1 MTIPHKGVVLSEDRV
16 FNSPMPVLPS
26 PEFFDPTQR
35 PQAQRI
41 VLLCDWLP
49 PDFGAVGQYTQ
60 QRGFQLARA
69 GHQVQ
74 IFGFSSAK
82 RNTDNHTFGAG
93 SLAIHYIYRGSY
105 NKNSLI
111 ARAFWTLSANVYLLA
126 AARQAI
132 KAADEVIFTGSPPYL
147 LHFIAPANLFW
158 RRRLV
163 YRITDFHP
171 ECLMAEYSK
180 APLWLSA
187 IYRLTLFWR
196 RRVSLFEAIGEDQKH
211 RLAEIGVSE
220 ERMRL
225 VRDPAPIA
233 FAPDLMALAKP
244 EPLKKVAAILYSGNF
259 GVAHDDATF
268 VSAYTQIF
276 QRDPERAG
284 FWLNAVGKKADLV
297 EQACLSNSVRV
308 VRTRPVPLEQ
318 LPALLKSADIHLITL
333 RNEFVGFVLPSK
345 VYACI
350 DSGRPILF
358 IGSKKSDVHLLCKNK
373 LSPASYRQVDV
384 GDVDGAVRALDEL
397 LPDRTQ

>member
-1 MTIPHKGVVLSEDRV
+1 MPEIPT
-16 FNSPMPVLPS
+16 S
-26 PEFFDPTQR
+26 PEFFDPTER

-74 IFGFSSAK
+74 IVGFSSEK
-82 RNTDNHTFGAG
+82 RTPEHHRFGAG
-93 SLAIHYIYRGSY
+93 TLAIHYIYRGGYDKS
-105 NKNSLI
+105 SLLK
-111 ARAFWTLSANVYLLA
+111 RALWTLSANVLLLSS
-126 AARQAI
+126 ARGAI

-147 LHFIAPANLFW
+147 LHFIAPVNVFW
-158 RRRLV
+158 RKQII

-171 ECLMAEYSK
+171 ECLMAEYSTP
-180 APLWLSA
+180 PLWLRA

-196 RRVSLFEAIGEDQKH
+196 QRVSVFEAIGEDQKH
-211 RLAEIGVSE
+211 RLAAIGVE
-220 ERMRL
+220 HERMRL

-233 FAPDLMALAKP
+233 FVENLQPLAKP
-244 EPLKKVAAILYSGNF
+244 NLLGATAAILYSGNF

-268 VSAYTQIF
+268 VSAYTEF
-276 QRDPERAG
+276 SRRNPGRAG

-297 EQACLSNSVRV
+297 EQACTANSVPV
-308 VRTRPVPLEQ
+308 VRTRPVPLEA
-318 LPALLKSADIHLITL
+318 LPALLKAADLHLITL
-333 RNEFVGFVLPSK
+333 RDEFVGFVLPSK

-358 IGSKKSDVHLLCKNK
+358 IGNPSSDVHLLCSTRV
-373 LSPASYRQVDV
+373 SPAAYRQVNV
-384 GDVDGAVRALDEL
+384 GDIDAAIRALEEL
-397 LPDRTQ
+397 LPPIGL